1 MTAMT
6 TEMESKY
13 LRVKALGEGTYGTV
27 YLATRKSDGREV
39 AIKRT
44 LPIEKQ
50 RGLHFSIIREVKVLQ
65 DLRCNNIVELI
76 DVFLTGDSLH
86 MVLEYCPFDLKDLI
100 YDKKIFLSIAH
111 FKSCLKMI
119 LHGVQHCHK
128 HFILHRDLKPANI
141 LIAPSGE
148 LRLADFGAAKTHS
161 SPRSMTTEVVTRAY
175 RAPELLFGATL
186 YAEGVDI
193 WAVGCIFAELLLR
206 GPLFPGTSDLDQ
218 LARIFNVLG
227 TPTDTTWPAARL
239 LPSFAQFEARDPL
252 RLPSI
257 FRPADVGRHGVEL
270 LERMLTLDPQ
280 KRFTASEALGH
291 DYFTNSEPGACLPSE
306 LPVPSQK
313 S

>member
-1 MTAMT
+1 MA
-6 TEMESKY
+6 EAAY

-50 RGLHFSIIREVKVLQ
+50 RGLHFSIIREVKFLQ
-65 DLRCNNIVELI
+65 DLKCSNIVELI

-100 YDKKIFLSIAH
+100 YDKKIFLNIAH
-111 FKSCLKMI
+111 FKGCLRMI
-119 LHGVQHCHK
+119 LQGVQHCHQ

-141 LIAPSGE
+141 LIAANGE

-161 SPRSMTTEVVTRAY
+161 SPRSMTTEIVTRAY

-186 YAEGVDI
+186 YAHGVDM

-227 TPTDTTWPAARL
+227 TPTDSSWSAARL
-239 LPSFAQFEARDPL
+239 LPSFVQFEPREPL

-257 FRPADVGRHGVEL
+257 FRPADVGKHGVEL
-270 LERMLTLDPQ
+270 LERLLTLDPL
-280 KRFTASEALGH
+280 KRISATEALAH
-291 DYFTNSEPGACLPSE
+291 DYFTNAEPTACLPGN
-306 LPVPSQK
+306 LPIPSK
-313 S
+313 KI